1 VSKLS
6 RTFDYIFAEDDW
18 FNTVLIG
25 GVYIALSPL
34 LIGLVMVMGFQVE
47 LTKRILR
54 GEQGMP
60 LWRNASVLFRSG
72 VRSFLISLGYVA
84 VIIAVLVLLQIP
96 VLSLTTAGILLA
108 VHFFLNPLLIR
119 RFAATGSLRS
129 CLNPFGIV
137 MSVKGTFRTYVR
149 GIGVTSCMII
159 AAILFGWMWIVVGW
173 PILVF
178 LMMAVQTVYFA
189 EQ

>member
-1 VSKLS
+1 MSRLS
-6 RTFDYIFAEDDW
+6 RSFEYIFAEDDW

-25 GVYIALSPL
+25 GIYVALFPL
-34 LIGLVMVMGFQVE
+34 LIGLVLVMGFQVQ
-47 LTKRILR
+47 LTRRILR

-60 LWRNASVLFRSG
+60 LWRNASVLLRYG
-72 VRSFLISLGYVA
+72 VRSCLVSVGYAA
-84 VIIAVLVLLQIP
+84 VIIAVLALLQVP
-96 VLSLTTAGILLA
+96 LLSMTTAGILLA

-119 RFAATGSLRS
+119 TFAATDSVRS
-129 CLNPFGIV
+129 CLNPLRVAGSIQETFG
-137 MSVKGTFRTYVR
+137 GYLW
-149 GIGVTSCMII
+149 GIGLTSSLIV

-189 EQ
+189 GR